1 VCGINLIHAYG
12 ASAPS
17 VDRDELIRSRDSM
30 SLRGPDAEG
39 EWIDA
44 GGRIGLGHRRLSI
57 IDTSER
63 GNQPMFTPDRR
74 YGIVFNGEIYN
85 FHALRGELEREGVQ
99 FESHS
104 DSEVL
109 LLLFERRGAA
119 MLPTLRGMYAFA
131 IWDREERRL
140 FLARDPYGIKPLYYS
155 DVRGTFRAAS
165 QVRALIAGR
174 AVSAAPDPAGI
185 AAFLLRGNVTEPF
198 TTYDEIKT
206 LPAGTFMTVDAGGAG
221 EPKRHFSVAAVLR
234 DAVLQHRRVKPQER
248 QEIVRQALLESV
260 RYHLVSD
267 VPVGAF
273 LSAGKDSTSLVG
285 LAAEAGFRGLRT
297 MTLRFEEH
305 RGTDKDE
312 APLAAKVAALY
323 GADHSTHTL
332 TRADFEREV
341 PKFVEAMDQP
351 TIDALNSYFVS
362 RAAAERGLKVVLSGT
377 GGDELFGGYTTF
389 RKIPRFVRI
398 TAPLSRVPMIPDVL
412 YSAHRAFARNRARL
426 SPKSGAALKYG
437 RDYPGAYLLKRGLF
451 LPPELPEIMG
461 EEMAREGLERLDIV
475 ARIREAMTPD
485 PVQPKAR
492 IAALESSLFMRDQ
505 LLRDIDWTSM
515 AHSLE
520 VRVPL
525 VDAHLLQQLAPVI
538 FAETDLGKGLLADSP
553 IPPLPPEVR
562 TRRKTG
568 FIVPIRDWL
577 ATHGDGRPKMFG
589 MRGWALQLLE
599 WRGVTAGMRVR

>member
-1 VCGINLIHAYG
+1 MCGINLIYAYG
-12 ASAPS
+12 EGAAS
-17 VDRDELIRSRDSM
+17 VDREELIRSRDSM
-30 SLRGPDAEG
+30 SRRGPDAEG
-39 EWIDA
+39 EWLSPE
-44 GGRIGLGHRRLSI
+44 GRIGFGHRRLSI

-74 YGIVFNGEIYN
+74 FGIVFNGEIYN
-85 FHALRGELEREGVQ
+85 FHELRAELEREGEN

-109 LLLFERRGAA
+109 LRMYERRGPA
-119 MLPTLRGMYAFA
+119 MLPRLRGMYAFA
-131 IWDREERRL
+131 IWDERERRL

-155 DVRGTFRAAS
+155 AVRGTFRAAS
-165 QVRALIAGR
+165 QVRALIAGG
-174 AVSAAPDPAGI
+174 AVSTAPDPAGM

-198 TTYDEIKT
+198 TIYEEIRT
-206 LPAGTFMTVDAGGAG
+206 LPAGTFMTVDSGGVA

-285 LAAEAGFRGLRT
+285 LAAEAGFRGLLT

-305 RGTDKDE
+305 RGTDRDE
-312 APLAAKVAALY
+312 APLAEKVAALY
-323 GADHSTHTL
+323 GANHSTHTL
-332 TRADFEREV
+332 TRAQFENEV

-389 RKIPRFVRI
+389 RKIPRFVRM
-398 TAPLSRVPMIPDVL
+398 TAPLSRLPLIPDAL
-412 YSAHRAFARNRARL
+412 YAAHRKFTRDRPRL

-461 EEMAREGLERLDIV
+461 EEMAREGLERLDIIE
-475 ARIREAMTPD
+475 RIREAMTPD

-492 IAALESSLFMRDQ
+492 VAALESSLFMRDQ

-525 VDAHLLQQLAPVI
+525 VDAHLLQQIAPVI
-538 FAETDLGKGLLADSP
+538 FAETDLGKDLLADSP

-562 TRRKTG
+562 NRRKTG
-568 FIVPIRDWL
+568 FIVPIRDWM
-577 ATHGDGRPKMFG
+577 AAHSNGRPQMFG
-589 MRGWALQLLE
+589 MRAWALQLLE
-599 WRGVTAGMRVR
+599 WRGLPSKPR

>member
-12 ASAPS
+12 RQAPS
-17 VDRDELIRSRDSM
+17 VERDELIRSRDSM
-30 SLRGPDAEG
+30 SRRGPDAEG
-39 EWIDA
+39 EWLAAD
-44 GGRIGLGHRRLSI
+44 GRIGFGHRRLSI
-57 IDTSER
+57 IDTSAR

-74 YGIVFNGEIYN
+74 YAIIFNGEIYN
-85 FHALRGELEREGVQ
+85 FHELRAELEREGEL

-109 LLLFERRGAA
+109 LRLYERRGAA
-119 MLPTLRGMYAFA
+119 MLPHLRGMYAFA
-131 IWDREERRL
+131 IWDALERRL

-165 QVRALIAGR
+165 QVRALIAGG
-174 AVSAAPDPAGI
+174 ALSTAPDPAGV

-198 TTYDEIKT
+198 TIYEEIRT
-206 LPAGTFMTVDAGGAG
+206 LPAGTFMTVDGGGPG

-234 DAVLQHRRVKPQER
+234 DAVAQHRHVSAEER
-248 QEIVRQALLESV
+248 QETVRQALLESV

-285 LAAEAGFRGLRT
+285 LAAEAGFSGLHT

-305 RGTDKDE
+305 RGTPRDE
-312 APLAAKVAALY
+312 APLAETVAALY

-332 TRADFEREV
+332 TRSEFESEV
-341 PKFVEAMDQP
+341 PRFVEAMDQP

-362 RAAAERGLKVVLSGT
+362 RAAAQRGLKVVLSGT

-389 RKIPRFVRI
+389 RKIPRFVRM
-398 TAPLSRVPMIPDVL
+398 TAPLSRIPLLPDAL
-412 YSAHRAFARNRARL
+412 YAAHRRL
-426 SPKSGAALKYG
+426 TRQRPRMSPKSGAALKYG

-461 EEMAREGLERLDIV
+461 EAMAREGLRRLDIIE
-475 ARIREAMTPD
+475 RIREAMTPD
-485 PVQPKAR
+485 PVLPKAR
-492 IAALESSLFMRDQ
+492 VAALESALFMRDQ

-538 FAETDLGKGLLADSP
+538 FAQSDLGKDLLADSP
-553 IPPLPPEVR
+553 RPPLPPEVR
-562 TRRKTG
+562 NRKKTG

-577 ATHGDGRPKMFG
+577 AAHSNGRPAMFG

-599 WRGVTAGMRVR
+599 WRGLGAGLTLR